1 MVSDTPT
8 NCPSWRL
15 VPERSSTRG
24 NNIGAGII
32 VHRSTESR
40 FLRCQVE
47 RPNLYLESG
56 RSHGAQVMNAP
67 STPLVGS
74 RSQRLERFISRSSA
88 VPLSRVFPPW
98 FSHSLSPVATVAFSQ
113 SKSPAPASGKLD

>member
-15 VPERSSTRG
+15 VPERSSTKG

-32 VHRSTESR
+32 MHRSTESR
-40 FLRCQVE
+40 LLHCQVE
-47 RPNLYLESG
+47 RPNLYLEPG
-56 RSHGAQVMNAP
+56 WSHGAKVMNAP
-67 STPLVGS
+67 SVPLVGS
-74 RSQRLERFISRSSA
+74 GSQRLERLISRSSA

-98 FSHSLSPVATVAFSQ
+98 FSHSLSPVATIAFSR
-113 SKSPAPASGKLD
+113 SKSPAPAFGKLD